1 MAEHSFGTSCAPK
14 FGRWLRANAAKLF
27 GMDLPIVS
35 MDESGNT
42 GQNLL
47 DPDQPVFA
55 LASISL
61 TDEEAR
67 QIVGQSAEELHF
79 AKMRKSRV
87 GRQRVLDVLGALDP
101 ERAKVVP
108 IHKRFMVTAK
118 IVDQLVEPQAR
129 AVGHDGIADGSM
141 LALANLWHLT
151 SGTFCGEDKFERLLR
166 AFVDCVRL
174 RELEAADEFYA
185 AVEDMVRSDPG
196 TDLELLMYSE
206 RQMAVILAEDRQ
218 QILEPGLATV
228 QSLIYEWAPELPG
241 GFRVRHDN
249 RPSAQGW
256 VEYIRPYFDQS
267 KPTETFTFA
276 RGRQITLPLPVE
288 DFELRASHEHPAIQ
302 IADILASA
310 TTQTLKSRALGTEPD
325 KFAVELEQAGLFGF
339 VVDQVWPDPSIFDR
353 APVPGAPGEFDRM
366 VNWL

>member
-174 RELEAADEFYA
+174 RELDE
-185 AVEDMVRSDPG
+185 G
-196 TDLELLMYSE
+196 
-206 RQMAVILAEDRQ
+206 
-218 QILEPGLATV
+218 
-228 QSLIYEWAPELPG
+228 
-241 GFRVRHDN
+241 
-249 RPSAQGW
+249 
-256 VEYIRPYFDQS
+256 
-267 KPTETFTFA
+267 
-276 RGRQITLPLPVE
+276 LPVGSLLSRVGPVPLSRNGRADAKGLPAE
-288 DFELRASHEHPAIQ
+288 PSTELAR
-302 IADILASA
+302 LA
-310 TTQTLKSRALGTEPD
+310 L
-325 KFAVELEQAGLFGF
+325 QAGLPAWNTRRIP
-339 VVDQVWPDPSIFDR
+339 VRRWPTQ
-353 APVPGAPGEFDRM
+353 APRTPRPGDAKPVSGYPRPAR
-366 VNWL
+366 